1 MLLLPVAG
9 SFGIRLIPE
18 IILVLRLGQPRPL
31 QRAFPGLAAV
41 RLEAI
46 ALACSTPVI
55 GKKKTLAVQALPAGL
70 GRLHRSQ
77 SQTEPSAERQGN
89 QRKKIQPQEQSKRRR
104 RKKNF
109 QRILGRKSTG
119 RRSIL
124 NRRFCIYSI
133 SPLARVG
140 PFSHYGALEP
150 SRRPGAAG
158 GNRTVAQGWF
168 GASQRAQRAA
178 LEAAA
183 RGSHVRRKP
192 HISTNSPEKGA
203 NWS

>member
-77 SQTEPSAERQGN
+77 SQTEPSSERQGN

-133 SPLARVG
+133 SPLAHCA
-140 PFSHYGALEP
+140 FALRLDGKSRIP
-150 SRRPGAAG
+150 SCEDRRQLAFI
-158 GNRTVAQGWF
+158 R
-168 GASQRAQRAA
+168 SYRAQPGRIAVNRHI
-178 LEAAA
+178 L
-183 RGSHVRRKP
+183 RR
-192 HISTNSPEKGA
+192 NLCG
-203 NWS
+203 

>member
-77 SQTEPSAERQGN
+77 SQTEPSLERQGN

-133 SPLARVG
+133 SPLAE
-140 PFSHYGALEP
+140 S
-150 SRRPGAAG
+150 
-158 GNRTVAQGWF
+158 
-168 GASQRAQRAA
+168 
-178 LEAAA
+178 
-183 RGSHVRRKP
+183 RGSTVLTFVMSANG
-192 HISTNSPEKGA
+192 STPPRFFSSTFK
-203 NWS
+203 WSSRIQRLFVLKNL